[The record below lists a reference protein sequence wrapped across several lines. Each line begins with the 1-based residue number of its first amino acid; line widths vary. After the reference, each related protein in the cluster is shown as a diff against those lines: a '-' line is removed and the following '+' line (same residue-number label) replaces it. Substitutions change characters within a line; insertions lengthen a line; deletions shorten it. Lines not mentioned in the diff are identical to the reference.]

1 MGGNAGSSKAQVK
14 SASFV
19 LRKLVHYFIE
29 NYDWA
34 LTKELSD
41 GIIMTM
47 KQSRIFESDYIET
60 VRFLFK

>member
-1 MGGNAGSSKAQVK
+1 VNNIFIAPLLAVMGGNAGSSKAQVK

-47 KQSRIFESDYIET
+47 K
-60 VRFLFK
+60 